1 MGDGLLFAQKDKS
14 DVFVNRAAR
23 RMLGIDHDA
32 PVDRNYLKETLGF
45 YPFDLVESA
54 LEDQAHLREEVSIGQ
69 TELHSLVSL
78 VKGADG
84 QVLGTAVVLRDLT
97 TAHAAAKRQRE
108 FVSIVSHELRTPL
121 TSISGA
127 LDITLSEYAG
137 RLNDK
142 QQQYIRLAR
151 ESCGKLNAIV
161 NDLLDIAKSEHGNIK
176 VHFSNLNLEDL
187 IQEVVERYR
196 PAAIQKNIIL
206 QYNIVR
212 RDLKIAGD
220 SERLTQVLNNLLSNA
235 FKFTPSGGSVLVE
248 VFRSGIDNDQIG
260 VSVFN
265 NGQPIPLAD
274 RERIFEKFQQLKDT
288 SKRQVGGTGLGLA
301 ISRAIIEAH
310 GGRIWAESDAKR
322 TGAKFVFTLPSAPK
336 NELPSL
342 PSRDLDFDAEHMMSG
357 SHTVLL
363 ITQDQYSSYILKGQL
378 MGIGHRVLSAD
389 DPDRALRMA
398 RDHKVDLAVVQNS
411 ATPDVLALI
420 KILKHDPETKATPV
434 VVVSKASVRSE
445 MLGAGADAFLSLPV
459 QPAEFKST
467 TTQLLNQAQKEKQ
480 HRILLVD
487 DDSGIRQICTDVLTH
502 AGYECRAVESAEKAM
517 HEAMQFRP
525 DLILL
530 DVMMPNKDGFT
541 AAEEF
546 RANSMTSMTPIIF
559 LSARSQTVDQ
569 VKAFKSGAEDYI
581 VKPFV
586 TAELIARIQ
595 KALLRKERE
604 LGASPTTRLPGPNVI
619 EDEFRKRLGKNNVA
633 FCYLDLDN
641 LKSFN
646 DYYGYAKADGVIR
659 QTGDVVRD
667 VVAREGDA
675 NDFIGHIAGDDFVFM
690 TTTDKVDH
698 LCAQICSTFDKLAPL
713 FYTEEDRARGFIKAK
728 DRYGTERQFNL
739 MSVSV
744 SAVTDSKIKSYSEL
758 ASAAAVGKKLA
769 KTIKGSSYVRDG
781 VVLIDSSAK

>member
-1 MGDGLLFAQKDKS
+1 MGDGLLYAQKDNS
-14 DVFVNRAAR
+14 EVFINSSAR
-23 RMLGIDHDA
+23 RMLGIEHND
-32 PVDRNYLKETLGF
+32 PIDRNTLKDTLGF

-54 LEDQAHLREEVSIGQ
+54 LDEKVHLREEVSIGS
-69 TELHSLVSL
+69 TELHSLVSH
-78 VKGADG
+78 VKDLDG
-84 QVLGTAVVLRDLT
+84 NVLGTVVVLRDLT
-97 TAHAAAKRQRE
+97 AAHAAAKRQRE

-137 RLNDK
+137 RLNAK

-176 VHFSNLNLEDL
+176 VHFSNLVLEDL
-187 IQEVVERYR
+187 IHEVVERFR
-196 PAAIQKNIIL
+196 PAAIQKKIEL
-206 QYNIVR
+206 QYNIVKR
-212 RDLKIAGD
+212 HLKIAGD

-248 VFRSGIDNDQIG
+248 VFRSGIDNDQVG

-288 SKRQVGGTGLGLA
+288 SRRQVAGTGLGLA

-310 GGRIWAESDAKR
+310 GGRIWAESDAKQ
-322 TGAKFVFTLPSAPK
+322 TGAKFVFTLPSAPH

-342 PSRDLDFDAEHMMSG
+342 PSRNLDFDAEHMVSG
-357 SHTVLL
+357 THTVLL

-378 MGIGHRVLSAD
+378 MGVGHKVLSAE
-389 DPDRALRMA
+389 DPDRALRLA
-398 RDHKVDLAVVQNS
+398 RAHKVDLAVVHNS

-420 KILKHDPETKATPV
+420 KILKHDPETKETPV
-434 VVVSKASVRSE
+434 VVVSKAAVRSQ

-459 QPAEFKST
+459 QPLEFKST
-467 TTQLLNQAQKEKQ
+467 TTKLLNKAKKEKQ

-487 DDSGIRQICTDVLTH
+487 DDSGIREICKDVLTH
-502 AGYECRAVESAEKAM
+502 AGYECRAVMSAEKAL

-530 DVMMPNKDGFT
+530 DIMMPEKDGFT
-541 AAEEF
+541 AAEQF
-546 RANSMTSMTPIIF
+546 RKNSLTSMTPIIF
-559 LSARSQTVDQ
+559 LSARSQTDDQ
-569 VKAFKSGAEDYI
+569 VRAFKAGAEDYI

-586 TAELIARIQ
+586 TAEFIARIQ

-619 EDEFRKRLGKNNVA
+619 EEEFRKRLGKDDVA

-667 VVAREGDA
+667 VVAREGDP
-675 NDFIGHIAGDDFVFM
+675 NDFIGHIAGDDFVFI
-690 TTTDKVDH
+690 TTKERVDH
-698 LCAQICSTFDKLAPL
+698 LCTQICSAFDKLAPL
-713 FYTEEDRARGFIKAK
+713 FYSEEDRARGFIEAK
-728 DRYGTERQFNL
+728 DRYGTKRKFSL
-739 MSVSV
+739 MSISV
-744 SAVTDSKIKSYSEL
+744 SAVTDSSIKSYSDL
-758 ASAAAVGKKLA
+758 ASASAVGKKQA

-781 VVLIDSSAK
+781 VVLIG